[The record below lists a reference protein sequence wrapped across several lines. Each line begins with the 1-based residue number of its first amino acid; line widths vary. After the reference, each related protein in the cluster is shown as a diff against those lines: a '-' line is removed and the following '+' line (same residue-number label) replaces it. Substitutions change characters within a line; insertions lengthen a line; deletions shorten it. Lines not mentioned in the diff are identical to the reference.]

1 MKSKNKKPNAWITGH
16 TGFIGQQL
24 TNELKQKNEIFKV
37 SRNDII
43 EKNKYFKKKI
53 KIDSVEK
60 NKLKK
65 FNNNYLFHL
74 ATLYNPNPK
83 SNNIKMY
90 KIGIVEKIHEV
101 IWIVILTFR

>member
-24 TNELKQKNEIFKV
+24 TNELKQKYEIFKV

-53 KIDSVEK
+53 KIDSIEK

-83 SNNIKMY
+83 
-90 KIGIVEKIHEV
+90 
-101 IWIVILTFR
+101 